1 MIIKLEVIMENT
13 KLAELGIQQDIFV
26 DMRIRK
32 DQIEAY
38 RHFVDTE
45 GEISLT
51 QTLIYTING
60 GIYTVN
66 ISLEELD
73 KLLEDVS

>member
-26 DMRIRK
+26 NMRIRK

-45 GEISLT
+45 GEISLM

-66 ISLEELD
+66 SSLEELD